1 MMFEFKVDG
10 MKCMHCV
17 SAVEN
22 TLSSIAGVNSV
33 IVSLEKASVT
43 VECDDTVTV
52 DVLKDAVEEIGFI
65 AE

>member
-1 MMFEFKVDG
+1 MIIEFKVDG

-22 TLSSIAGVNSV
+22 ALSDIAGVNSV
-33 IVSLEKASVT
+33 TVSLENASVKA
-43 VECDDTVTV
+43 ECDDNVKIET
-52 DVLKDAVEEIGFI
+52 LKDAVEEIGFI

>member
-1 MMFEFKVDG
+1 MIYEFKVDG

-22 TLSSIAGVNSV
+22 ALSDISGVNSMT
-33 IVSLEKASVT
+33 VSLENASVK
-43 VECDDTVTV
+43 VECDDAVSI
-52 DVLKDAVEEIGFI
+52 DVLKNAVEEIGFI

>member
-17 SAVEN
+17 SAVH
-22 TLSSIAGVNSV
+22 TALSSIAGVNSV
-33 IVSLEKASVT
+33 TVSLENASVA

-52 DVLKDAVEEIGFI
+52 DALKDAVEEIGFI

>member
-1 MMFEFKVDG
+1 MIIEFKVEG

-22 TLSSIAGVNSV
+22 ALSDISGVKSV
-33 IVSLEKASVT
+33 DVSLENASVK
-43 VECDDTVTV
+43 VECDKNINE

-65 AE
+65 AI

>member
-1 MMFEFKVDG
+1 MTIEFKVEG

-22 TLSSIAGVNSV
+22 ALSEIEGVNYV
-33 IVSLEKASVT
+33 AVSLENASVK
-43 VECDDTVTV
+43 VECEENVMEDA
-52 DVLKDAVEEIGFI
+52 LKNAVEEIGFI